1 MLKKIILLFAGV
13 FFLPVFCAEKYAH
26 PALNPVT
33 FHKAPAGKSLPLIV
47 NGKINFAIVCDLSA
61 EQGQTAEKN
70 FVRKYRRSVT
80 LGLEGLQH
88 ALKSTT
94 GRKAVVLKPDS
105 PQIKNYKYLIV
116 LGDNALSRKLGFDV
130 KKLSPEEFR
139 VFTFDKGVVIAGF
152 DGSTQKS
159 YDKFDASRYRI
170 NGTSHGVY
178 DFNER
183 FLGMRYYYPK
193 MGIYAPEVKNLV
205 IEPVSYSD
213 KPQIKYHFSYALT
226 GKRIPGKAQLSDF
239 SPAWRNG
246 TSSRYISSHTPRP
259 RPLAAAYPD
268 KINMF
273 FFRNRAGHLFYNPHA
288 HIGNFFDITNPEFSD
303 FFVNELAVKF
313 YAGDKRMPAIW
324 GSATPNSEYIP
335 FGQADTYVG
344 DLVNE
349 RSKNL
354 LPESTRTLRHG
365 SQSDLY
371 AHFNIELAKKIK
383 KRFPGKNLATS
394 VYSARTLPPV
404 GKFNWPDN
412 LHLKLCMGCP
422 VMAKNAAFRKAWK
435 KVASD
440 WHKITGRPV
449 GGYSYGVPVYAITH
463 ALEGRYMKDFIDL
476 LGDDL
481 WEEHLFFDAGGHNN
495 QYYYSYYQ
503 AYRAIWNKNFNV
515 TAAIDEHWELLY
527 GKAAGK
533 LLKEF
538 YDLLIDRWEKRLVPS
553 ITNVSLDYSIRG
565 SVTPK
570 ELYKAYD
577 LATIDKL
584 SSLLEKAKKAVRKGS
599 IEEKRLL
606 YFAGPWKNQFDTARA
621 YHTTSI
627 PIYKVKFLEKGE
639 KITLD
644 GNGNDPAW
652 KRAPFMKMSDSSGV
666 KRVYK
671 ENPRAKMMWDKK
683 GIYLFFTSDGRAV
696 DNPGEIWKKS
706 DALEYF
712 LSPGLKKTVFYQ
724 IAFNPTGKLYQGTKD
739 LIDGVSGSLAV
750 KGMVVKSVNTD
761 KNWQAEVFIPFAGIK
776 AKTPAPYEVWFGNV
790 VYAQRRT
797 ESSSGNISASFAF
810 TMRNTHNVDLWGQ
823 FKFMGIGD

>member
-1 MLKKIILLFAGV
+1 MLKKIILLFAGI

-70 FVRKYRRSVT
+70 FVRRYRRSVT

-226 GKRIPGKAQLSDF
+226 GKRVPGKAQLSDF

-354 LPESTRTLRHG
+354 LPESPRTLRHG

-383 KRFPGKNLATS
+383 KFGKTLAIVFTI
-394 VYSARTLPPV
+394 VIFIV
-404 GKFNWPDN
+404 
-412 LHLKLCMGCP
+412 
-422 VMAKNAAFRKAWK
+422 AFFIFIK
-435 KVASD
+435 K
-440 WHKITGRPV
+440 
-449 GGYSYGVPVYAITH
+449 
-463 ALEGRYMKDFIDL
+463 
-476 LGDDL
+476 
-481 WEEHLFFDAGGHNN
+481 
-495 QYYYSYYQ
+495 
-503 AYRAIWNKNFNV
+503 
-515 TAAIDEHWELLY
+515 
-527 GKAAGK
+527 
-533 LLKEF
+533 
-538 YDLLIDRWEKRLVPS
+538 
-553 ITNVSLDYSIRG
+553 
-565 SVTPK
+565 
-570 ELYKAYD
+570 
-577 LATIDKL
+577 
-584 SSLLEKAKKAVRKGS
+584 
-599 IEEKRLL
+599 
-606 YFAGPWKNQFDTARA
+606 
-621 YHTTSI
+621 
-627 PIYKVKFLEKGE
+627 
-639 KITLD
+639 
-644 GNGNDPAW
+644 
-652 KRAPFMKMSDSSGV
+652 
-666 KRVYK
+666 
-671 ENPRAKMMWDKK
+671 
-683 GIYLFFTSDGRAV
+683 
-696 DNPGEIWKKS
+696 
-706 DALEYF
+706 
-712 LSPGLKKTVFYQ
+712 
-724 IAFNPTGKLYQGTKD
+724 
-739 LIDGVSGSLAV
+739 
-750 KGMVVKSVNTD
+750 
-761 KNWQAEVFIPFAGIK
+761 
-776 AKTPAPYEVWFGNV
+776 
-790 VYAQRRT
+790 
-797 ESSSGNISASFAF
+797 
-810 TMRNTHNVDLWGQ
+810 
-823 FKFMGIGD
+823 

>member
-1 MLKKIILLFAGV
+1 MFKKVMFLLAAGLL
-13 FFLPVFCAEKYAH
+13 LPLAGAEKYAH

-33 FHKAPAGKSLPLIV
+33 FHPAPQGKVLELIS
-47 NGKINFAIVCDLSA
+47 NGRINFAIVCDLSA
-61 EQGQTAEKN
+61 EQGEAAEKN

-80 LGLEGLQH
+80 LGVEGLQH
-88 ALKSTT
+88 ALKSVT
-94 GRKAVVLKPDS
+94 GRKAVVLAPDS
-105 PQIKNYKYLIV
+105 PELEKYKYWIV

-139 VFTFDKGVVIAGF
+139 VFTFERGVVIAGF

-159 YDKFDASRYRI
+159 YDKLDTMRYRI

-193 MGIYAPEVKNLV
+193 MGIYAPKVKNLTV
-205 IEPVSYSD
+205 EPFSYSD
-213 KPQIKYHFSYALT
+213 KPQMKYHYSYALT
-226 GKRIPGKAQLSDF
+226 GKKVPGRAQLSDF

-246 TSSRYISSHTPRP
+246 TSSRYMSSHTPRP
-259 RPLAAAYPD
+259 RPLAKAYPD
-268 KINMF
+268 KKEML
-273 FFRNRAGHLFYNPHA
+273 FFRNRAGHLYYTPHA
-288 HIGNFFDITNPEFSD
+288 HIGNFFDITNPEFVD
-303 FFVNELAVKF
+303 FFIDELLVKF
-313 YAGDKRMPAIW
+313 YAGDPKMPEIW
-324 GSATPNSEYIP
+324 GSATPNSEYVP

-344 DLVNE
+344 DLLNE
-349 RSKNL
+349 RSKPFL
-354 LPESTRTLRHG
+354 LESTRTLRHG

-371 AHFNIELAKKIK
+371 ADFNIRLANKLKQRYPDKK
-383 KRFPGKNLATS
+383 LATS

-404 GKFNWPDN
+404 RKYDWPDN

-440 WHKITGRPV
+440 WHRITGRPI
-449 GGYSYGVPVYAITH
+449 GGYTYGVKVYAITW
-463 ALEGRYMKDFIDL
+463 ALEGRYMRDFIEL

-481 WEEHLFFDAGGHNN
+481 WDEHLFFDAGGHNN
-495 QYYYSYYQ
+495 QFYYSYYQ

-515 TAAIDEHWELLY
+515 KAAIDEHWELLY
-527 GKAAGK
+527 GPEAGK
-533 LLKEF
+533 HLKAF
-538 YDLLIDRWEKRLVPS
+538 YDLLVERWEKHLIPS

-577 LATIDKL
+577 LNTINKL
-584 SSLLEKAKKAVRKGS
+584 SSLLEAAKKAVKKGS

-606 YFAGPWKNQFDTARA
+606 YFAAPWKNQFDTART
-621 YHTTSI
+621 YHSTSI
-627 PIYKVKFLEKGE
+627 PVYKVKRLEKGE
-639 KITLD
+639 KIVLD
-644 GNGNDPAW
+644 GKGNDAAW
-652 KRAPFMKMSDSSGV
+652 QRAAFMKMSDSNGV

-671 ENPRAKMMWDKK
+671 ENPRAKMMWDNK
-683 GIYLFFTSDGRAV
+683 GIYLLFVADGKAV
-696 DNPGEIWKKS
+696 DNPGEIWRKS

-712 LSPGLKKTVFYQ
+712 LSPGLKKSVFYQ
-724 IAFNPTGKLYQGTKD
+724 IAFNPTGKLHQGTKD
-739 LIDGVSGSLAV
+739 LIDGVSGFFEV
-750 KGMVVKSVNTD
+750 KGMVVKTVNTD
-761 KNWQAEVFIPFAGIK
+761 KNWQAEVFVPFAGIRE
-776 AKTPAPYEVWFGNV
+776 KTPMPYDTWFGNV

-797 ESSSGNISASFAF
+797 MSNADNLSASFSF

-823 FKFMGIGD
+823 FKFMGFGD